1 MLKNFRTQALATVA
15 LSGLLAISGCEESQF
30 PVATG
35 KGSLR
40 GINAII
46 SAPEVRYM
54 IEEST
59 AARVPLGFKDT
70 TTFRFDDLSYAVNFD
85 VQLAGDVTLT
95 RIATASVDVVANT
108 AYVFALTGTLASPVV
123 LQLEYPERQ
132 WTGNETVFEGRALHL
147 STTAGELDV
156 YYAAPGTAPVL
167 GNARATISY
176 GEISPAFEPTAGDY
190 ELILTTLG
198 DPTDVL
204 YRSRTITQS
213 AATSVIYSVFDP
225 DPSITVNLSVR
236 VMATTGGGSELA
248 DADSPPEIR
257 VMHAA
262 FGTGN
267 TDVYI
272 DDDFTAPFVSDL
284 AFGEVSPYLGFT
296 TDDTPMTFTPTG
308 DPGVLLLED
317 SLTVFPGTLDTVFLV
332 GDPAELD
339 IIAIQN
345 NPRPIE
351 TIGRI
356 RLVNLAANS
365 DLFDIY
371 IHGAGDL
378 LPEIFPSFINL
389 PFRSTTGYLNRDDD
403 SYVIT
408 VTEAGEKVAVAPPL
422 SLDLALGDV
431 VDLAILDTADPI
443 VFDLVIYGN

>member
-1 MLKNFRTQALATVA
+1 MLKKFRTQAFATVA

-30 PVATG
+30 PEATG

-59 AARVPLGFKDT
+59 SSRVPLGFKDT

-167 GNARATISY
+167 GNARASIGF

-190 ELILTTLG
+190 ELILTTHD
-198 DPTDVL
+198 DPTDVR
-204 YRSRTITQS
+204 YRSRTITQG

-225 DPSITVNLSVR
+225 DPSITGNLSVR
-236 VMATTGGGSELA
+236 VMATTGGGAELA
-248 DADSPPEIR
+248 DNDSPPEIR

-267 TDVYI
+267 TDVYV
-272 DDDFTAPFVSDL
+272 DDDFTATFVSDL

-296 TDDTPMTFTPTG
+296 ADDTPMTFTPTG

-351 TIGRI
+351 TTGRV
-356 RLVNLAANS
+356 RLVNLADNS
-365 DLFDIY
+365 DLFDVY
-371 IHGAGDL
+371 IHGASDL
-378 LPEIFPSFINL
+378 LPDIFPSFISL

-408 VTEAGEKVAVAPPL
+408 ITEAGEKVAVAPPL

-431 VDLAILDTADPI
+431 VDLAILDTADPN

>member
-1 MLKNFRTQALATVA
+1 MLKNFRTQAIATIV
-15 LSGLLAISGCEESQF
+15 LSGLFAISGCEESQF
-30 PVATG
+30 PEATG

-46 SAPEVRYM
+46 TAPDVRYM

-59 AARVPLGFKDT
+59 TSRVPLGFKDT
-70 TTFRFDDLSYAVNFD
+70 TTFRFDNLSYAVNFD
-85 VQLAGDVTLT
+85 AQLAGDIELT
-95 RIATASVDVVANT
+95 RIATVSVDVVANT
-108 AYVFALTGTLASPVV
+108 AYIFALTGAFASPTV

-156 YYAAPGTAPVL
+156 YFAARGTAPVL
-167 GNARATISY
+167 GNARASIGF
-176 GEISPAFEPTAGDY
+176 GEISPPFEPTAGDY
-190 ELILTTLG
+190 ELILTAHD
-198 DPTDVL
+198 DPNDIR

-225 DPSITVNLSVR
+225 DPSITGNLSVR
-236 VMATTGGGSELA
+236 VMATSGGGAELS

-267 TDVYI
+267 TDLYI
-272 DDDFTAPFVSDL
+272 DDDFTAPFLSDL
-284 AFGEVSPYLGFT
+284 AFGEVSPYLAFT
-296 TDDTPMTFTPTG
+296 TDETPMTFTPTG

-317 SLTVFPGTLDTVFLV
+317 SLIVFPGTVDTVFLV
-332 GDPAELD
+332 GTPAEPD
-339 IIAIQN
+339 IIAIQD

-351 TIGRI
+351 TTGRI
-356 RLVNLAANS
+356 RLVNLADNS
-365 DLFDIY
+365 DLFDVY

-378 LPEIFPSFINL
+378 LPDVIPSFVNL
-389 PFRSTTGYLNRDDD
+389 PFRSTTSYLNRNAD
-403 SYVIT
+403 SYEIT
-408 VTEAGEKVAVAPPL
+408 ITEAGEKVAIAPPL

-431 VDLAILDTADPI
+431 IDLAILDTADPN